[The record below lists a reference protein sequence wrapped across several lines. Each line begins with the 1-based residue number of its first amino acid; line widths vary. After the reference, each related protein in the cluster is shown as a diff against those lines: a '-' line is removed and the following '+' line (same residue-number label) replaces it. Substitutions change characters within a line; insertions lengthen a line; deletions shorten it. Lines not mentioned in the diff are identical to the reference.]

1 MQRLLRPAVWDEA
14 EVRYDLR
21 GYALKHF
28 ADPGTVLVVDETGDL
43 KR

>member
-1 MQRLLRPAVWDEA
+1 MRRLLSAAVWDEA
-14 EVRYDLR
+14 EVRGDLR
-21 GYALKHF
+21 GYVLKHF